1 MIEQKKESARNRIE
15 KAIKRL
21 KNEAQEKYNMT
32 DNDFN
37 TFVKKAAEAMKGE
50 DELEWTFL
58 NSCAFVF
65 AALTT
70 VGKLFKQIQVLYW
83 IGR

>member
-1 MIEQKKESARNRIE
+1 
-15 KAIKRL
+15 
-21 KNEAQEKYNMT
+21 MT

-83 IGR
+83 VGRQVGRQVGRYFIKYIAA

>member
-1 MIEQKKESARNRIE
+1 
-15 KAIKRL
+15 
-21 KNEAQEKYNMT
+21 MT

-37 TFVKKAAEAMKGE
+37 TFVTKAAEAMKGE

-58 NSCAFVF
+58 NSRAFVF

-83 IGR
+83 VGRQVGRWVGTLLNTLQHKLNCVFT